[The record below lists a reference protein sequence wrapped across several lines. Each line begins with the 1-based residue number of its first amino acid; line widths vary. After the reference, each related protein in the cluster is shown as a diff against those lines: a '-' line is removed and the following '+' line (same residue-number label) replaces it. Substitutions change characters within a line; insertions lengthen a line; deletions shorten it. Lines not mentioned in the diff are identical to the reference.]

1 MEIIGNKNSLE
12 QVFINIVGNACDV
25 LKKNPSKSGENK
37 IILDVDKKPDYYK
50 ITIANN
56 GPMIDETNLT
66 KIFNS
71 FFTTKPT
78 SEGTGLGLSICSSII
93 KTHKGEIEAKNTD
106 FGVVFTF
113 TISRKFSI
121 KKS

>member
-1 MEIIGNKNSLE
+1 MRH
-12 QVFINIVGNACDV
+12 
-25 LKKNPSKSGENK
+25 
-37 IILDVDKKPDYYK
+37 Y
-50 ITIANN
+50 
-56 GPMIDETNLT
+56 LT